1 MDTGVLSTFWLLWTV
16 LLWTFGCVYLSL
28 YLFSIT
34 LGPYRG
40 VELLGHGIILR
51 LHFRGTAK
59 QFTTA
64 TAPLPI
70 PMQSVRVPTSPHPHI
85 TCHFPSHLDLVW
97 RAVSLWLWCVCVVDG
112 WGAEHLFTCLL
123 EMCILRIVHSE
134 SECCL
139 LRPKGSLY
147 IPDTGYLSDLQ
158 FASIPPSVLRLLSR
172 SQEYSLLH
180 KSLDS
185 RWSPA
190 HCLFSSYA
198 SGGASKSPPRSPS
211 QETCFPLRAFVY
223 ELLHLGS
230 QKLTKK
236 GFNFR
241 VYGMR

>member
-51 LHFRGTAK
+51 LRFRGTAK

-85 TCHFPSHLDLVW
+85 TCQFPFSFGFGVKGCLTVALMC
-97 RAVSLWLWCVCVVDG
+97 VSVVDG

-123 EMCILRIVHSE
+123 AMCILRIVHSE

-172 SQEYSLLH
+172 SQECSLLH

-190 HCLFSSYA
+190 HCLSFLLMLLEAHLTAHHWVQVKRPVFPWELLFMSSYI
-198 SGGASKSPPRSPS
+198 
-211 QETCFPLRAFVY
+211 
-223 ELLHLGS
+223 
-230 QKLTKK
+230 
-236 GFNFR
+236 
-241 VYGMR
+241 